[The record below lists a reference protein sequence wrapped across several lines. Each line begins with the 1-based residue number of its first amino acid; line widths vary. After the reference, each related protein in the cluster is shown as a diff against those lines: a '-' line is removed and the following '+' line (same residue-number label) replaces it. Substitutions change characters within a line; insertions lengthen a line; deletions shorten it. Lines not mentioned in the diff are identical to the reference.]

1 MIKSLSIVVWGLLF
15 GIDGTT
21 SFPDDALH
29 LRLLRA
35 HEGIDIVV
43 IAIGVL
49 RGRDH
54 LQLSDPR
61 LRGLCLQGGESLP
74 LTGRSEASAC
84 RS

>member
-1 MIKSLSIVVWGLLF
+1 
-15 GIDGTT
+15 
-21 SFPDDALH
+21 
-29 LRLLRA
+29 
-35 HEGIDIVV
+35 VV